1 MLKSLSLLAPRFAF
15 GVLSAA
21 AFLPFAPLFT
31 SSASA
36 QCVMLDVSNQL
47 AIHGSQTPST
57 QQNNVGMAANGEC
70 VGGAAVTTNSQTA
83 VTPGTATQVRNSQST
98 ITDGMQN
105 APNVPG
111 IGGPTIQVPVN
122 TQVDVY
128 SPALDP
134 TFINRTFSGVP
145 QPNAG

>member
-1 MLKSLSLLAPRFAF
+1 MLKSLSIGL
-15 GVLSAA
+15 LSAA
-21 AFLPFAPLFT
+21 AFLPFAPSFT

-57 QQNNVGMAANGEC
+57 QQNNVGMTANGGC
-70 VGGAAVTTNSQTA
+70 VGGAAVTTNAQTA
-83 VTPGTATQVRNSQST
+83 VTPGTATQIRNSQST
-98 ITDGMQN
+98 ITDGMQGV
-105 APNVPG
+105 PNVPG
-111 IGGPTIQVPVN
+111 IGGPTIQIPVN

-134 TFINRTFSGVP
+134 TFMHRFSGIP
-145 QPNAG
+145 QTNIG

>member
-1 MLKSLSLLAPRFAF
+1 MFKPLSIGL
-15 GVLSAA
+15 LSAA
-21 AFLPFAPLFT
+21 ALLPFAPSFT

-36 QCVMLDVSNQL
+36 QCVMLDVSNQV
-47 AIHGSQTPST
+47 AIRGSHTPST
-57 QQNNVGMAANGEC
+57 QQNSVGMAANGPC

-83 VTPGTATQVRNSQST
+83 VTPGTATQIRNSQST

-105 APNVPG
+105 VPNVPG
-111 IGGPTIQVPVN
+111 IGGPAIQIPVN

-134 TFINRTFSGVP
+134 TFMNRTFSGIP
-145 QPNAG
+145 QSDMG

>member
-1 MLKSLSLLAPRFAF
+1 MLKSLSF
-15 GVLSAA
+15 GLLSAA
-21 AFLPFAPLFT
+21 ALLPFAPSFT

-57 QQNNVGMAANGEC
+57 QQNNVGMATNGGC

-83 VTPGTATQVRNSQST
+83 VTPGTATQVRKSQST

-105 APNVPG
+105 VPNVPG
-111 IGGPTIQVPVN
+111 IGGPTIQIPVN

-134 TFINRTFSGVP
+134 TFMNRTFSGIP
-145 QPNAG
+145 QTNAS